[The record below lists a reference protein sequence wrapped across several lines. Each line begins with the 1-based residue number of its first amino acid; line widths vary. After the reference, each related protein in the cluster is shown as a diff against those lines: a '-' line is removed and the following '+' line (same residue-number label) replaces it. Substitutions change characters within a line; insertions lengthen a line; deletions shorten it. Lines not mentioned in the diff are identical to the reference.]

1 MNENTITLNQ
11 CNIIGQKIDVDINK
25 IRNNGK
31 LEFVI
36 LKNFNITNE
45 IIKVL
50 ETLKNLEKVWF
61 VNCNIVEK
69 IKIKNIDN
77 IRIENCG
84 NIANINYEK
93 KINYLYINNC
103 KEFDIN
109 TIINLD
115 LKGFELEYTIP
126 KNLKMLYKTTKL
138 EELGL
143 KDLDLKSVNFIIPSS
158 LKKIILNGS
167 KVDDKDVIIKF
178 FEDKNIQIEFAEQN
192 LPIG

>member
-11 CNIIGQKIDVDINK
+11 CNIIGQKIDIDINK
-25 IRNNGK
+25 IRNNEK
-31 LEFVI
+31 LKYII
-36 LKNFNITNE
+36 LKNFNITSE

-50 ETLKNLEKVWF
+50 ETLKNLEKIWF

-69 IKIKNIDN
+69 IKIKNIDS
-77 IRIENCG
+77 IRIENCK
-84 NIANINYEK
+84 NISNISYEQ

-126 KNLKMLYKTTKL
+126 KNLKMLYKMTKL

-158 LKKIILNGS
+158 LKKVILNGS
-167 KVDDKDVIIKF
+167 KVDNKDVIIKF